1 MNNFQ
6 SYQCDNTH
14 NELMRGGFWGVCVI
28 SEYSFVRFEELIPLH
43 IKKTPDVQIAV
54 ITDLIRETFRMAW
67 TEYPTFQN
75 YHFWKDPRCCHI
87 NEAVK

>member
-14 NELMRGGFWGVCVI
+14 NEFNEGWILRGVCNI
-28 SEYSFVRFEELIPLH
+28 RIYSFVRFKELIPLH

-54 ITDLIRETFRMAW
+54 ITDLIRETFRMA
-67 TEYPTFQN
+67 
-75 YHFWKDPRCCHI
+75 
-87 NEAVK
+87 